1 VLFRSEKSK
10 EVISTKNFNLEN
22 KQQKKMK
29 QHIAVI
35 IALIGV
41 KFSCDAFTFFPP
53 QSPHPAFQSMATSR
67 GEKWVG
73 RLYATTMDE
82 YLGKDFPYYAVTL
95 SEQNEKIQPSAKLET
110 EIQNEQIQQRITTTQ
125 PKPKPSKAVGAHKDG
140 LFSPVVLTMK
150 KVLGEEKLNKLRG
163 KVIALH
169 SDVIGSFV
177 ETSQTKFGKA
187 VLVALFESADRDRD
201 GQLQADELSA
211 ALETLGFTWL
221 QQKQVLGI
229 LERADKNKNG
239 AIDRE
244 EFLQEAPKTLRTNL
258 VKLAKKNGGDLGF
271 LA

>member
-1 VLFRSEKSK
+1 MRRYNTV
-10 EVISTKNFNLEN
+10 T
-22 KQQKKMK
+22 
-29 QHIAVI
+29 
-35 IALIGV
+35 IALIGL

-53 QSPHPAFQSMATSR
+53 QSPTFQSMATR
-67 GEKWVG
+67 LIENRVE
-73 RLYATTMDE
+73 RLYATTVDE
-82 YLGKDFPYYAVTL
+82 YLGKDFPHYAVT
-95 SEQNEKIQPSAKLET
+95 STEQVDKIQPSAKFET
-110 EIQNEQIQQRITTTQ
+110 VIQNEQIQQRISTTQ
-125 PKPKPSKAVGAHKDG
+125 PKPKPSKAAGAHKSG

-163 KVIALH
+163 KVIGLH

-187 VLVALFESADRDRD
+187 VLVALFELADKNKD

-229 LERADKNKNG
+229 LERADKDKNG
-239 AIDRE
+239 AIDRD
-244 EFLQEAPKTLRTNL
+244 EFLEEAPKTLRTNL